1 MLAIEASKNTQ
12 PIDRP
17 INGELPACLA
27 EAGSSKKK
35 RTNNRGKGG
44 LDRVERLRNTERNQ
58 KTLSGV
64 EGGEKKKGRDEREMR
79 NGGLITYKSM
89 GWCVE
94 SHQGL
99 S

>member
-58 KTLSGV
+58 ETRSGGG
-64 EGGEKKKGRDEREMR
+64 EEGEKKTEGRDKREMR
-79 NGGLITYKSM
+79 EVSTAGS
-89 GWCVE
+89 
-94 SHQGL
+94 SHTNQ
-99 S
+99 

>member
-1 MLAIEASKNTQ
+1 MLAIEASVNTQ

-17 INGELPACLA
+17 INGELLACLA

-58 KTLSGV
+58 ETWF
-64 EGGEKKKGRDEREMR
+64 GGGGGRKK
-79 NGGLITYKSM
+79 NG
-89 GWCVE
+89 
-94 SHQGL
+94 
-99 S
+99 

>member
-44 LDRVERLRNTERNQ
+44 LDRVERLRNTEKPRDTVGGGKRGRKKQ
-58 KTLSGV
+58 RV
-64 EGGEKKKGRDEREMR
+64 ETKER
-79 NGGLITYKSM
+79 
-89 GWCVE
+89 
-94 SHQGL
+94 
-99 S
+99 

>member
-44 LDRVERLRNTERNQ
+44 LDRVESLRNAERNQ
-58 KTLSGV
+58 EARV
-64 EGGEKKKGRDEREMR
+64 EGGVRVVETKER
-79 NGGLITYKSM
+79 
-89 GWCVE
+89 
-94 SHQGL
+94 
-99 S
+99 

>member
-58 KTLSGV
+58 ETWSGGGG
-64 EGGEKKKGRDEREMR
+64 GGE
-79 NGGLITYKSM
+79 
-89 GWCVE
+89 
-94 SHQGL
+94 
-99 S
+99 

>member
-1 MLAIEASKNTQ
+1 MLAIEACENTQ

-27 EAGSSKKK
+27 GAGSSKKR

-58 KTLSGV
+58 ETRS
-64 EGGEKKKGRDEREMR
+64 EGEGRKK
-79 NGGLITYKSM
+79 
-89 GWCVE
+89 
-94 SHQGL
+94 
-99 S
+99 

>member
-44 LDRVERLRNTERNQ
+44 LDRVERLRNTEKPRD
-58 KTLSGV
+58 TVG
-64 EGGEKKKGRDEREMR
+64 GGERGRKKQRVETKER
-79 NGGLITYKSM
+79 
-89 GWCVE
+89 
-94 SHQGL
+94 
-99 S
+99 

>member
-58 KTLSGV
+58 
-64 EGGEKKKGRDEREMR
+64 EGEKKTEGRDKREMR
-79 NGGLITYKSM
+79 EVSTAGS
-89 GWCVE
+89 
-94 SHQGL
+94 SHTNQ
-99 S
+99 